1 MEIGSLREKLNLFLY
16 HFLVT
21 LVLNKS
27 VMETI
32 RIQFEAKIK
41 ERILELLKSFSSDEL
56 QIIQEDPFFEE
67 NKAKLTAELDKIEN
81 GSMEYK
87 SFDELNLVLE
97 KKISGYEG

>member
-1 MEIGSLREKLNLFLY
+1 M
-16 HFLVT
+16 
-21 LVLNKS
+21 VLNKS

-67 NKAKLTAELDKIEN
+67 NKAKLTAELDRIEN

>member
-1 MEIGSLREKLNLFLY
+1 MEIRSLRGKLNLFLY

-21 LVLNKS
+21 LVLYKN

-32 RIQFEAKIK
+32 RIQFETKIK

-67 NKAKLTAELDKIEN
+67 NKAKLTAELDRIEK

-87 SFDELNLVLE
+87 SFDELNLVIE
-97 KKISGYEG
+97 KRI

>member
-1 MEIGSLREKLNLFLY
+1 MELGYLKGKLNLFLY
-16 HFLVT
+16 HFSVT
-21 LVLNKS
+21 LILNKN

-67 NKAKLTAELDKIEN
+67 NKAKLTAELNRVEN
-81 GSMEYK
+81 GSMKYK

-97 KKISGYEG
+97 KRISDYEG

>member
-1 MEIGSLREKLNLFLY
+1 MKTGDLRMKLNLFLY

-32 RIQFEAKIK
+32 RIQFEPKIR
-41 ERILELLKSFSSDEL
+41 ERILELLKIFSSDEL

-67 NKAKLTAELDKIEN
+67 NKDKLTAELKRIED
-81 GSMEYK
+81 GSVEYK
-87 SFDELNLVLE
+87 TFDELDLVLE
-97 KKISGYEG
+97 KKILGYEG

>member
-1 MEIGSLREKLNLFLY
+1 MELGYLKRKLNLFLY
-16 HFLVT
+16 HFSVT
-21 LVLNKS
+21 LVLNKN

-67 NKAKLTAELDKIEN
+67 NKAKLTAELDRIEN

-87 SFDELNLVLE
+87 TFDELNLVLE
-97 KKISGYEG
+97 KRISGYEG

>member
-1 MEIGSLREKLNLFLY
+1 
-16 HFLVT
+16 
-21 LVLNKS
+21 
-27 VMETI
+27 METI

-67 NKAKLTAELDKIEN
+67 NKAKLTAELDRIEN

>member
-67 NKAKLTAELDKIEN
+67 NKAKLTAELDRIEK
-81 GSMEYK
+81 GSMDYK
-87 SFDELNLVLE
+87 TFDELNLVLE

>member
-1 MEIGSLREKLNLFLY
+1 MKFKLILI

-67 NKAKLTAELDKIEN
+67 NKAKLTAELDRIEK
-81 GSMEYK
+81 GSMDYK
-87 SFDELNLVLE
+87 TFDELNLVLE